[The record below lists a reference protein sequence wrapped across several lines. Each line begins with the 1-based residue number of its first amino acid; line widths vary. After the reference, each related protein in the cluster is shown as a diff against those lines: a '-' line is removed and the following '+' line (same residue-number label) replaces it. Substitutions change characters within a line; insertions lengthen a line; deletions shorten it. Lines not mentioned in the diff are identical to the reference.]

1 MYSQNK
7 NFSIYNSGNK
17 NYSYGN
23 LNQGYRNQSPPG
35 TLVSSNFSQLTP
47 PTAIIYQKESRIC
60 PKKGNNFYYK
70 GVS

>member
-7 NFSIYNSGNK
+7 NFSIYNSLQK

-23 LNQGYRNQSPPG
+23 LNQSYRNQSPPG
-35 TLVSSNFSQLTP
+35 TLVSSNFSQPT

>member
-1 MYSQNK
+1 MYSYDK
-7 NFSIYNSGNK
+7 NFSIYNSRNK

-35 TLVSSNFSQLTP
+35 TLVSSNFSQST

>member
-7 NFSIYNSGNK
+7 NFSIYNSQNK

-23 LNQGYRNQSPPG
+23 LNQSYQNQSPPG
-35 TLVSSNFSQLTP
+35 TLVSDNFFQNA
-47 PTAIIYQKESRIC
+47 PTAIIYKKESRIC